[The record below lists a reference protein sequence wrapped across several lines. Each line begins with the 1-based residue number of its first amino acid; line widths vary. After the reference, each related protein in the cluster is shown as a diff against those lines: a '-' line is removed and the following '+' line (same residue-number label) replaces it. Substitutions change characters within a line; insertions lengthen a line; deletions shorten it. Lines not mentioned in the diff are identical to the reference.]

1 MVVAGHDG
9 ARDHVQRILTLSQE
23 MLQAASRVAMP
34 ERAPGTE
41 LPSRDSSSGDAD
53 LMEDLGA
60 TVRIRVGVHTGP
72 AFAGVIGIKMPR
84 WSFFGDVINT
94 ASRMESTGFPMCVQV
109 SNHSYR
115 LALAAGMLETDFAE
129 FGKRDIK
136 GKGRMRTHLLRVGD
150 WMEAVAER
158 DAATAHLPRPSM
170 WEPRTSVS
178 WFPSAD
184 GIDNDLVPQSGT
196 RNSGLSA
203 EVITE
208 EEDDEEDR

>member
-41 LPSRDSSSGDAD
+41 LPSRDSSGSDPD
-53 LMEDLGA
+53 PKEDLGA
-60 TVRIRVGVHTGP
+60 TVRVRVGVHTGS

-109 SNHSYR
+109 SNHSFK

-150 WMEAVAER
+150 WMEAVAQRDSAAEAGAVPPPSVR
-158 DAATAHLPRPSM
+158 DAGRSPGRGSAPWFDGSNAGGDAT
-170 WEPRTSVS
+170 TSGRL
-178 WFPSAD
+178 AEL
-184 GIDNDLVPQSGT
+184 LV
-196 RNSGLSA
+196 A
-203 EVITE
+203 
-208 EEDDEEDR
+208 EEDDG